1 MVGSIEAKGILLG
14 GEVGTLDVVIIEFGA
29 TVVIVLSF
37 VGSSSS
43 ITGSTI
49 TSSPGGSM
57 TVDIGQQVNS
67 ASFNAAHAVLD
78 AS

>member
-14 GEVGTLDVVIIEFGA
+14 GEVGTLDVIIIEFGA
-29 TVVIVLSF
+29 TVVIELSF

-49 TSSPGGSM
+49 SSPGGSM